1 MSAKIPFF
9 SSEAPGDTV
18 LFAFCFGFSQL
29 GELIPIPADSLPPPA
44 ISSHVSTKCWTVKN

>member
-1 MSAKIPFF
+1 MGVKVPFF

-18 LFAFCFGFSQL
+18 LFAFPFGFFQL

-44 ISSHVSTKCWTVKN
+44 ISSHVSTKYWTVKN